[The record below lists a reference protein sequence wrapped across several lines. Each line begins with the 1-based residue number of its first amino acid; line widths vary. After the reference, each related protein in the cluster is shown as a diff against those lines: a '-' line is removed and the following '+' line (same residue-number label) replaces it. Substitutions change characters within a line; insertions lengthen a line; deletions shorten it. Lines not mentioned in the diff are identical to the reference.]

1 MITTITMLRKS
12 ISINQKTYLMI
23 TSIVQGVAMSWLRSF
38 NQLLLSTKTMMKTA
52 VKRAAVRQFIP
63 WLKTM
68 TQSLS
73 RTMLQFLQ
81 LNMVSIILNKTYYG
95 HMILA
100 LQTQV
105 IISYLKNFFETVA
118 IKPAQLSSTQWTM
131 QVKVSIKLS
140 WQ

>member
-12 ISINQKTYLMI
+12 ISINQKTYLMN

-38 NQLLLSTKTMMKTA
+38 NQLLLSKKTMMKTA

-118 IKPAQLSSTQWTM
+118 IKPARLSSTQWTM